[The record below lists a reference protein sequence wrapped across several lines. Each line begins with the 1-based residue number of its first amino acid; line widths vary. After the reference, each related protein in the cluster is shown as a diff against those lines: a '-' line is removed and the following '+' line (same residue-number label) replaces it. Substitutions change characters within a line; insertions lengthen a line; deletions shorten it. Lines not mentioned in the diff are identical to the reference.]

1 MSNEPENSGAW
12 FTSPIRAI
20 IRDPLFQKQL
30 DGLALSHGRLEE
42 VMAGLEYVL
51 ARYPEAFHPISG
63 TKDCVALTYPY
74 PNAPPIRILFTYTS
88 TEVHLHAIEFS
99 RE

>member
-30 DGLALSHGRLEE
+30 DGLALSHSRLEE

-51 ARYPEAFHPISG
+51 LDTQRLSTRF
-63 TKDCVALTYPY
+63 L
-74 PNAPPIRILFTYTS
+74 APKIVWP
-88 TEVHLHAIEFS
+88 
-99 RE
+99 